1 MSDGIAELTALV
13 AQLGSLYTEAAAKL
27 RALSTPPP
35 PPEPDR
41 LLSVDEVAHLLGI
54 SRSTLYARLG
64 REPYR
69 SMVVE
74 GGGIRRR
81 RFYRS
86 KVMLYI
92 NGGQGHE

>member
-13 AQLGSLYTEAAAKL
+13 AQLGSMYTEAAAKL
-27 RALSTPPP
+27 KALST
-35 PPEPDR
+35 
-41 LLSVDEVAHLLGI
+41 
-54 SRSTLYARLG
+54 